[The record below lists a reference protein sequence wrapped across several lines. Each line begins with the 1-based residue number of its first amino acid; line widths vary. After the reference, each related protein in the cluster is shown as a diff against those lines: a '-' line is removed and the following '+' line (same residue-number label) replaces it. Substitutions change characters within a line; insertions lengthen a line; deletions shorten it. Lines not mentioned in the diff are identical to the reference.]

1 MPALLTDIEAA
12 LPNAKSRSE
21 RRGLLRLQLLVK
33 LCRDDND
40 LMLALS
46 AIDQR
51 RAEGPLLQGVAGR
64 RLRA

>member
-1 MPALLTDIEAA
+1 MPALLADIEAA
-12 LPNAKSRSE
+12 LSNAKSRSE
-21 RRGLLRLQLLVK
+21 RGLLRLQLLVK

-51 RAEGPLLQGVAGR
+51 RAEGPLLRGVAGR
-64 RLRA
+64 RLWA